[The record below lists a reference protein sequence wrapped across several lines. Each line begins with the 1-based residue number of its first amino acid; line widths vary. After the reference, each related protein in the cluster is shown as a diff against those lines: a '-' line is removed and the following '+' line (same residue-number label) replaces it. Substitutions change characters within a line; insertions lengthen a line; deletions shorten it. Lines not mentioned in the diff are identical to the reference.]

1 MSNSRVLALLAAG
14 CILSACG
21 GDGSTGPD
29 PEPKPEPEAPA
40 RPGIKVVAG
49 GSAGDTT
56 GAIPVQALV
65 VEVRGADGKVAPG
78 VTVHFRA
85 LEVPPPAAC
94 PVVESI
100 CFDRP
105 GMLMSRLTSD
115 AFLYADSIAANSE
128 GRASVRTRFG
138 DFAGESR
145 IVVSV
150 PALGFQDTV
159 RFTVR
164 PGSAHR
170 AVVAPRQAMAY
181 LGTTFS
187 RRGIVVDR
195 HGNERPEASTLSSG
209 GGLRVEG
216 TRVTAERYGGHQL
229 RAEYPGI
236 PGDSVYVG
244 VVPRGTIAF
253 VKRYWYSDSILVAG
267 LDGSNL
273 RGVWGGGAGQQV
285 VGFDW
290 KPDGSGFVASIGQWD
305 RIGRLYSIDLD
316 GSSRPLFADTAR
328 GSEVFPNFSADGR
341 WLFFAGTDGRM
352 WRARPD
358 GSGVEQV
365 GPARFFSPRGVAPS
379 PDGSRVAFAARS
391 EYRSW
396 IYDLR
401 SGRETDLAMGA
412 DAVRWSPGGDLLAVH
427 TYHLGPG
434 VVDPGRADISVGAV
448 RWFSGAYN
456 TPVNNSQIDW
466 SSDGKWILFQEPYY
480 LGLMQMETGLPV
492 FLLDTREYTQVA
504 LKP

>member
-1 MSNSRVLALLAAG
+1 MTNARVLALLAA
-14 CILSACG
+14 CLLSACG
-21 GDGSTGPD
+21 GDSPAG
-29 PEPKPEPEAPA
+29 PEPKPKPEPQPQ
-40 RPGIKVVAG
+40 PGIRAVAG
-49 GSAGDTT
+49 TSGGDTV
-56 GAIPVQALV
+56 GAVPIQALV
-65 VEVRGADGKVAPG
+65 VEVRGADGRVAPG
-78 VTVHFRA
+78 VTVRFEA
-85 LEVPPPAAC
+85 VDAPPPASCA
-94 PVVESI
+94 VVVPL
-100 CFDRP
+100 CYPHP
-105 GMLMSRLTSD
+105 GMLLGSLTGNTFSPTGSS
-115 AFLYADSIAANSE
+115 ATNLE
-128 GRASVRTRFG
+128 GRASMRVQYG
-138 DFAGESR
+138 DFAGEAK
-145 IVVSV
+145 VQVSV
-150 PALGFQDTV
+150 PELGLQDTV

-170 AVVAPRQAMAY
+170 AVIAPRQAMAY

-195 HGNERPEASTLSSG
+195 HGNERPEASTISSS

-216 TRVTAERYGGHQL
+216 TSVTAERYGGHQL

-267 LDGSNL
+267 LDGSNR

-316 GSSRPLFADTAR
+316 GSSRPLFADTTR

-358 GSGVEQV
+358 GTGVEQV
-365 GPARFFSPRGVAPS
+365 GPARFFGPRGVAPS
-379 PDGSRVAFAARS
+379 PDGSRVAFAGGTTQ
-391 EYRSW
+391 RSW
-396 IYDLR
+396 IYDIG
-401 SGRETDLAMGA
+401 SGRETSLPAGP

-427 TYHLGPG
+427 SYHLGPG

-448 RWFSGAYN
+448 RWFSGGGYN